1 MKVQLAAYSL
11 LALFLATSCGP
22 SADPTKGIV
31 VARVHNKYLYES
43 DIRGVVPAGTARKDS
58 VVLVQSYIDSWVRKQ
73 LVIRQAERNLTQKQ
87 QDFSKAL
94 EEYRS
99 SLLVFAYESALVNQK
114 LDTLVTERE
123 IEQYYNLNRRSFELK
138 YNIVKVVYVVLP
150 VDSREIPRFRKLLSD
165 KDTVLSASIES
176 LARQHA
182 YSYFIGDETW
192 VRFDDL
198 LAQLP
203 IETYNQE
210 LFLRNNRYIE
220 INDDPFIYLIRFKD
234 FLITESIPPLEV
246 EYDNIR
252 NIILNR
258 RRQDLIRSMH
268 QQIYEQALR
277 DKSFEVY

>member
-1 MKVQLAAYSL
+1 MKFKLAAYAL
-11 LALFLATSCGP
+11 LGLFLATSCGP
-22 SADPTKGIV
+22 SADPQKGMV

-43 DIRGVVPAGTARKDS
+43 DIRGVVPAGTAPKDS
-58 VVLVQSYIDSWVRKQ
+58 VVLVQSYIDSWIRKQ

-87 QDFSKAL
+87 LDFSKAL

-99 SLLVFAYESALVNQK
+99 SLITFAYESALINQK
-114 LDTLVTERE
+114 LDTLVTDRE
-123 IEQYYNLNRRSFELK
+123 IEQYYNLNRHSFELK
-138 YNIVKVVYVVLP
+138 HNIVKVVYVVLP
-150 VDSREIPRFRKLLSD
+150 VGSKEIPRFRKLLSD
-165 KDTVLSASIES
+165 KDTIMSSTIEF
-176 LARQHA
+176 LAKQHA

-220 INDDPFIYLIRFKD
+220 ILDDAFIYLIRFKD
-234 FLITESIPPLEV
+234 FLITESIPPMEV

-258 RRQDLIRSMH
+258 RRKDLIRNMH

>member
-22 SADPTKGIV
+22 LADPTKGIV

-58 VVLVQSYIDSWVRKQ
+58 VVLVQSYIHSWVRKQ

-123 IEQYYNLNRRSFELK
+123 IEQYYNLNRRSFVLK
-138 YNIVKVVYVVLP
+138 HNIVKVVYVVLP
-150 VDSREIPRFRKLLSD
+150 IDSREIPRFRKLLSD
-165 KDTVLSASIES
+165 KDTVVSANVES

-252 NIILNR
+252 NIILNL

>member
-1 MKVQLAAYSL
+1 MKLRLAASAL
-11 LALFLATSCGP
+11 LALFLTSACGP
-22 SADPTKGIV
+22 SADPQKGMV

-43 DIRGVVPAGTARKDS
+43 DIRGVVPAGTPRKDS
-58 VVLVQSYIDSWVRKQ
+58 VVLVQNYIDSWVRKQ
-73 LVIRQAERNLTQKQ
+73 LLIRQAERNLTQKQ

-94 EEYRS
+94 EDYRS
-99 SLLVFAYESALVNQK
+99 SLLIFAYESELVNQK
-114 LDTLVTERE
+114 LDTLVTDRE

-150 VDSREIPRFRKLLSD
+150 VSSKEIPRFRKLLSD
-165 KDTVLSASIES
+165 KDTILSPTIEY

-182 YSYFIGDETW
+182 YSFFIGDETW

-268 QQIYEQALR
+268 QQIYDQAVR

>member
-1 MKVQLAAYSL
+1 MKVQLAAISL

-99 SLLVFAYESALVNQK
+99 SLLVFAYESALINQK

-123 IEQYYNLNRRSFELK
+123 IEQYYNLNRRSFVLK
-138 YNIVKVVYVVLP
+138 HNIVKVVYVVLQI
-150 VDSREIPRFRKLLSD
+150 DSREIPRFRKLLSD
-165 KDTVLSASIES
+165 KDTVVSANVES

-252 NIILNR
+252 NIILNL